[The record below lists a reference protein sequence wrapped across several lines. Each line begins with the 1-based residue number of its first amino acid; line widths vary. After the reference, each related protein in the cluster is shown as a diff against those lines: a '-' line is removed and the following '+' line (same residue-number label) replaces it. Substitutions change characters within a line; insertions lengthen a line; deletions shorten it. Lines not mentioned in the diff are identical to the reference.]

1 MIAGTTGR
9 FRFAPLLA
17 ATIITILLLWMVGH
31 AADIFLLLFLAILIS
46 LYLGAVTDFFQR
58 RARLPRWAAFML
70 ALFGTL
76 GGIIGLFWLLVPPVI
91 AQTQEL
97 LTVLPKQIE
106 AWEQAIDRMMSN
118 IPALQSMWHPGEHK
132 LLIAAYEQVSGSF
145 GSVVPKVFSLVHV
158 AISIFSVLVM
168 SIYLALEPAFY
179 REYLIALF
187 PPVHRDLVRDVLSD
201 LGTTLRQYIVGQLFT
216 MAMLALLTAIGFYF
230 LKVPYWLTFSILTG
244 AVAVIPFF
252 GTLVSTALPALFML
266 GDRGFGAAML
276 VVGWG
281 VVVHLFEGNV
291 LMPKV
296 MQGKVH
302 LPPVMTILSVL
313 IMGTMI
319 GGVGL
324 VVAVP
329 ALAVVMVVVRRIL
342 MNRIYEGKGFRRVV
356 RDRLLVV
363 RVPVPDGNVLVPTA
377 PASDVVGYRERELA
391 RMADLANRRAG
402 DRRAAGD
409 RAGD

>member
-1 MIAGTTGR
+1 MIAGTAGR
-9 FRFAPLLA
+9 FRFAPVLA

-58 RARLPRWAAFML
+58 RFRLHRGIAFAL
-70 ALFGTL
+70 ALFGSL
-76 GGIIGLFWLLVPPVI
+76 GAIVGLFWVLVPPVI
-91 AQTQEL
+91 AQTQQL
-97 LTVLPKQIE
+97 LSVLPQQIE
-106 AWEQAIDRMMSN
+106 LWETGIDRLMAN
-118 IPALQSMWHPGEHK
+118 IPALSGVWKPGEHR
-132 LLIAAYEQVSGSF
+132 LLLAAYDQIAGSF
-145 GSVVPKVFSLVHV
+145 DEVVPKVFGLVHA

-168 SIYLALEPAFY
+168 SIYLALEPSFY
-179 REYLIALF
+179 REYMIALF
-187 PPVHRDLVRDVLSD
+187 PPVHRDLVRDVLAD
-201 LGTTLRQYIVGQLFT
+201 LATSLRQYIVGQLFT
-216 MAMLALLTAIGFYF
+216 MAMLALLTAVGFYF
-230 LKVPYWLTFSILTG
+230 LRVPYWLTFSILTG
-244 AVAVIPFF
+244 AVAIIPFF

-266 GDRGFGAAML
+266 GDRGLGAAML

-281 VVVHLFEGNV
+281 TVVHLFEGNV

-342 MNRIYEGKGFRRVV
+342 MNRIYEGKGFRRTV
-356 RDRLLVV
+356 RDRTTTL
-363 RVPVPDGNVLVPTA
+363 RVPVPDGNVLLPSG
-377 PASDVVGYRERELA
+377 PEPDVVSHLERK
-391 RMADLANRRAG
+391 RG
-402 DRRAAGD
+402 AA
-409 RAGD
+409 APPVTV

>member
-1 MIAGTTGR
+1 MIAGTAGR
-9 FRFAPLLA
+9 FRFAPVLA

-58 RARLPRWAAFML
+58 RFRLHRGIAFAL
-70 ALFGTL
+70 ALFGSL
-76 GGIIGLFWLLVPPVI
+76 GAIVGLFWVLVPPVI
-91 AQTQEL
+91 AQTQQL
-97 LTVLPKQIE
+97 LSVLPQQIE
-106 AWEQAIDRMMSN
+106 LWETGIDRLMAN
-118 IPALQSMWHPGEHK
+118 IPALSGVWKPGEHK
-132 LLIAAYEQVSGSF
+132 LLLAAYDQVTGSF
-145 GSVVPKVFSLVHV
+145 DEVVPKVFGLVHA

-168 SIYLALEPAFY
+168 SIYLALEPSFY
-179 REYLIALF
+179 REYMIALF
-187 PPVHRDLVRDVLSD
+187 PPVHRDLVRDVLAD
-201 LGTTLRQYIVGQLFT
+201 LATSLRQYIVGQLFT
-216 MAMLALLTAIGFYF
+216 MAMLALLTAVGFYF
-230 LKVPYWLTFSILTG
+230 LRVPYWLTFSILTG
-244 AVAVIPFF
+244 AVAIIPFF

-266 GDRGFGAAML
+266 GDRELGAAML
-276 VVGWG
+276 VIGWG
-281 VVVHLFEGNV
+281 TVVHLFEGNV

-342 MNRIYEGKGFRRVV
+342 MNRIYEGKGFRRTV
-356 RDRLLVV
+356 RDRTTTL
-363 RVPVPDGNVLVPTA
+363 RVPVPDGNVLLPSG
-377 PASDVVGYRERELA
+377 PEPDVVSHLERK
-391 RMADLANRRAG
+391 RG
-402 DRRAAGD
+402 VAAPPVTV
-409 RAGD
+409 

>member
-1 MIAGTTGR
+1 VIAGTAGR
-9 FRFAPLLA
+9 FRFAPVLA

-58 RARLPRWAAFML
+58 RFRLHRGIAFAL
-70 ALFGTL
+70 ALFGSL
-76 GGIIGLFWLLVPPVI
+76 GAIVGLFWVLVPPVI
-91 AQTQEL
+91 AQTQQL
-97 LTVLPKQIE
+97 LSVLPQQIE
-106 AWEQAIDRMMSN
+106 LWETGIDRLMAN
-118 IPALQSMWHPGEHK
+118 IPALSGVWKPGEHR
-132 LLIAAYEQVSGSF
+132 LLLAAYDQIAGSF
-145 GSVVPKVFSLVHV
+145 DEVVPKVFGLVHA

-168 SIYLALEPAFY
+168 SIYLALEPSFY
-179 REYLIALF
+179 REYMIALF
-187 PPVHRDLVRDVLSD
+187 PPVHRDLVRDVLAD
-201 LGTTLRQYIVGQLFT
+201 LATSLRQSLVGQLFT
-216 MAMLALLTAIGFYF
+216 MAMLALLTAVGFYF
-230 LKVPYWLTFSILTG
+230 LRVPYWLTFSILTG
-244 AVAVIPFF
+244 AVAIIPFF

-266 GDRGFGAAML
+266 GDRGLGAAML
-276 VVGWG
+276 VIGWG
-281 VVVHLFEGNV
+281 TVVHLFEGNV

-342 MNRIYEGKGFRRVV
+342 MNRIYEGKGFRRTV
-356 RDRLLVV
+356 RDRTTTL
-363 RVPVPDGNVLVPTA
+363 RVPVPDGNVLLPSG
-377 PASDVVGYRERELA
+377 PEPDVVSHLERK
-391 RMADLANRRAG
+391 RG
-402 DRRAAGD
+402 AA
-409 RAGD
+409 APPVTV

>member
-1 MIAGTTGR
+1 VIAGTAGR
-9 FRFAPLLA
+9 FRFAPVLA

-58 RARLPRWAAFML
+58 RFRLHRGIAFAL
-70 ALFGTL
+70 ALFGSL
-76 GGIIGLFWLLVPPVI
+76 GAIVGLFWVLVPPVI
-91 AQTQEL
+91 AQTQQL
-97 LTVLPKQIE
+97 LSVLPQQIE
-106 AWEQAIDRMMSN
+106 LWETGIDRLMAN
-118 IPALQSMWHPGEHK
+118 IPALSGVWKPGEHR
-132 LLIAAYEQVSGSF
+132 LLLAAYDQIAGSF
-145 GSVVPKVFSLVHV
+145 DEVVPKVFGLVHA

-168 SIYLALEPAFY
+168 SIYLALEPSFY
-179 REYLIALF
+179 REYMIALF
-187 PPVHRDLVRDVLSD
+187 PPVHRDLVRDVLAD
-201 LGTTLRQYIVGQLFT
+201 LATSLRQYIVGQLFT
-216 MAMLALLTAIGFYF
+216 MAMLALLTAVGFYF
-230 LKVPYWLTFSILTG
+230 LRVPYWLTFSILTG
-244 AVAVIPFF
+244 AVAIIPFF

-266 GDRGFGAAML
+266 GDRGLGAAML
-276 VVGWG
+276 VIGWG
-281 VVVHLFEGNV
+281 TVVHLFEGNV

-342 MNRIYEGKGFRRVV
+342 MNRIYEGKGFRRTV
-356 RDRLLVV
+356 RDRTTTL
-363 RVPVPDGNVLVPTA
+363 RVPVPDGNVLLPSG
-377 PASDVVGYRERELA
+377 PEPDVVSHLERK
-391 RMADLANRRAG
+391 RG
-402 DRRAAGD
+402 AA
-409 RAGD
+409 APPVTV

>member
-1 MIAGTTGR
+1 V
-9 FRFAPLLA
+9 LA

-58 RARLPRWAAFML
+58 RFRLHRGLAFGL
-70 ALFGTL
+70 ALFGSL
-76 GGIIGLFWLLVPPVI
+76 GGIVGLFWLLVPPVV
-91 AQTQEL
+91 AQTQQL
-97 LTVLPKQIE
+97 LSVLPQQIE
-106 AWEQAIDRMMSN
+106 QWEVGIDRLMAN
-118 IPALQSMWHPGEHK
+118 IPALNGVWKPGEHK
-132 LLIAAYEQVSGSF
+132 LLLTGSF
-145 GSVVPKVFSLVHV
+145 GEVVPKVFGLVHA

-179 REYLIALF
+179 REYMIALF
-187 PPVHRDLVRDVLSD
+187 PPVHRDLVRDVLAD
-201 LGTTLRQYIVGQLFT
+201 LATTLRQYIVGQLFT

-244 AVAVIPFF
+244 AVAIIPFF
-252 GTLVSTALPALFML
+252 GTLVSTALPAMFML
-266 GDRGFGAAML
+266 GDRGLGAALL
-276 VVGWG
+276 VIGWG
-281 VVVHLFEGNV
+281 TVVHLFEGNV

-329 ALAVVMVVVRRIL
+329 ALAVLMVVVRRIL
-342 MNRIYEGKGFRRVV
+342 MNRIYEGKGFRRTV
-356 RDRLLVV
+356 RDRATTL
-363 RVPVPDGNVLVPTA
+363 RVPVPDGNVLLPSAPQPDVVSHLERTRAA
-377 PASDVVGYRERELA
+377 PAPPVSV
-391 RMADLANRRAG
+391 
-402 DRRAAGD
+402 
-409 RAGD
+409 

>member
-1 MIAGTTGR
+1 VIAGTTGR
-9 FRFAPLLA
+9 FKFAPILA
-17 ATIITILLLWMVGH
+17 SVVLTVLLLWMVGR

-58 RARLPRWAAFML
+58 RAKLPRWVAFSL

-76 GGIIGLFWLLVPPVI
+76 GAIIGIVWLLVPPVI

-97 LTVLPKQIE
+97 LTVLPSQIE
-106 AWEQAIDRMMSN
+106 VWETGIDNMVARV
-118 IPALQSMWHPGEHK
+118 PALAPMWHPGEHK
-132 LLIAAYEQVSGSF
+132 LLIAAYQQVAGTF
-145 GSVVPKVFSLVHV
+145 GGVVPKVFSLVHV
-158 AISIFSVLVM
+158 AISVFSVLVM
-168 SIYLALEPAFY
+168 AIYLALEPAFY

-201 LGTTLRQYIVGQLFT
+201 LATTLRQFIVGQLFT
-216 MAMLALLTAIGFYF
+216 MGVLAFLTGLGFYF
-230 LKVPYWLTFSILTG
+230 LHVPYWLTFALVTG
-244 AVAVIPFF
+244 VVSVIPFF

-266 GDRGFGAAML
+266 GEGGFGAAMA

-281 VVVHLFEGNV
+281 VLVHLFEGNI

-313 IMGTMI
+313 IVGTMI

-329 ALAVVMVVVRRIL
+329 MLAVVMVVVRRIL

-356 RDRLLVV
+356 RDRLLVL
-363 RVPVPDGNVLVPTA
+363 RVPVPDGNVLLPTS
-377 PASDVVGYRERELA
+377 PTPDVISARERA
-391 RMADLANRRAG
+391 IAAMADVANRRGGNRRAG
-402 DRRAAGD
+402 ERLEA
-409 RAGD
+409 

>member
-58 RARLPRWAAFML
+58 RTRLPRGVAFSL

-76 GGIIGLFWLLVPPVI
+76 GGIIGLFWLLVPPVV
-91 AQTQEL
+91 AQTQQL
-97 LTVLPKQIE
+97 LSVLPQQIE
-106 AWEQAIDRMMSN
+106 HWEEGIDRLVAN
-118 IPALQSMWHPGEHK
+118 VPALSGVWKPGEHK
-132 LLIAAYEQVSGSF
+132 LLLAAYDQVAGSF
-145 GSVVPKVFSLVHV
+145 GELVPKVFSLVHA
-158 AISIFSVLVM
+158 AISVFSVLVM
-168 SIYLALEPAFY
+168 SIYLALEPSFY
-179 REYLIALF
+179 REYMIALF
-187 PPVHRDLVRDVLSD
+187 PPVHRDLVRDVLAD
-201 LGTTLRQYIVGQLFT
+201 LATTLRQYIVGQLFT

-266 GDRGFGAAML
+266 GDRGLGAAML

-342 MNRIYEGKGFRRVV
+342 MNRIYEGKGFRRTV
-356 RDRLLVV
+356 RDRTLTL
-363 RVPVPDGNVLVPTA
+363 RVPVPDGNVLVPSEPQPDVVTHLERTRDTSAA
-377 PASDVVGYRERELA
+377 PATV
-391 RMADLANRRAG
+391 
-402 DRRAAGD
+402 
-409 RAGD
+409 

>member
-1 MIAGTTGR
+1 VIAGTAGR
-9 FRFAPLLA
+9 FRFAPVLA

-58 RARLPRWAAFML
+58 RFRLHRGIAFAL
-70 ALFGTL
+70 ALFGSL
-76 GGIIGLFWLLVPPVI
+76 GAIVGLFWVLVPPVI
-91 AQTQEL
+91 AQTQQL
-97 LTVLPKQIE
+97 LSVLPQQIE
-106 AWEQAIDRMMSN
+106 LWETGIDRLMAN
-118 IPALQSMWHPGEHK
+118 IPALSGVWKPGEHR
-132 LLIAAYEQVSGSF
+132 LLLAAYDQIAGSF
-145 GSVVPKVFSLVHV
+145 DEVVPKVFGLVHA

-168 SIYLALEPAFY
+168 SIYLALEPSFY
-179 REYLIALF
+179 REYMIALF
-187 PPVHRDLVRDVLSD
+187 PPVHRDLVRDVLAD
-201 LGTTLRQYIVGQLFT
+201 LATSLRQYIVGQLFT
-216 MAMLALLTAIGFYF
+216 MAMLALLTAVGFYF
-230 LKVPYWLTFSILTG
+230 LRVPYWLTFSILTG
-244 AVAVIPFF
+244 AVAIIPFF

-266 GDRGFGAAML
+266 GDRGLGAAML

-281 VVVHLFEGNV
+281 TVVHLFEGNV

-342 MNRIYEGKGFRRVV
+342 MNRIYEGKGFRRTV
-356 RDRLLVV
+356 RDRTTTL
-363 RVPVPDGNVLVPTA
+363 RVPVPDGNVLLPSG
-377 PASDVVGYRERELA
+377 PEPDVVSHLERK
-391 RMADLANRRAG
+391 RG
-402 DRRAAGD
+402 AA
-409 RAGD
+409 APPVTV

>member
-1 MIAGTTGR
+1 VIAGTTGR
-9 FRFAPLLA
+9 FRFAPILA
-17 ATIITILLLWMVGH
+17 SVVLTILLLWMVGK

-58 RARLPRWAAFML
+58 RARLPRWLAFSL

-76 GGIIGLFWLLVPPVI
+76 GAIIGIVWLLVPPVI

-97 LTVLPKQIE
+97 LTVLPSQIE
-106 AWEQAIDRMMSN
+106 VWETGIDNMVARV
-118 IPALQSMWHPGEHK
+118 PALAPMWHPGEHK
-132 LLIAAYEQVSGSF
+132 LLIAAYQQVAGTF
-145 GSVVPKVFSLVHV
+145 GGVVPKVFSLVHV
-158 AISIFSVLVM
+158 AISVFSVLVM
-168 SIYLALEPAFY
+168 AIYLALEPAFY

-201 LGTTLRQYIVGQLFT
+201 LATTLRQFIVGQLFT
-216 MAMLALLTAIGFYF
+216 MGVLALLTGLGFYF
-230 LKVPYWLTFSILTG
+230 LHVPYWLTFALVTGVVSI
-244 AVAVIPFF
+244 IPFF

-266 GDRGFGAAML
+266 GERGFGAAMM

-281 VVVHLFEGNV
+281 VLVHLFEGNV

-313 IMGTMI
+313 IIGTMI

-329 ALAVVMVVVRRIL
+329 MLAVVMVVVRRIL

-356 RDRLLVV
+356 RDRLLVL
-363 RVPVPDGNVLVPTA
+363 RVPVPDGNVMVPTV
-377 PASDVVGYRERELA
+377 PPVDVISLRERA
-391 RMADLANRRAG
+391 VAAMADVANRRGGNRRAG
-402 DRRAAGD
+402 ERLEA
-409 RAGD
+409 

>member
-9 FRFAPLLA
+9 FKFAPILA
-17 ATIITILLLWMVGH
+17 SVVLTILLLWMVGR

-46 LYLGAVTDFFQR
+46 LYLGAVTDFFQH
-58 RARLPRWAAFML
+58 RARLPRWLAFSL

-76 GGIIGLFWLLVPPVI
+76 GAIIGIVWLLVPPVI

-97 LTVLPKQIE
+97 LTVLPSQIE
-106 AWEQAIDRMMSN
+106 VWETGIDNMVARV
-118 IPALQSMWHPGEHK
+118 PALAPMWHPGEHK
-132 LLIAAYEQVSGSF
+132 LLIAAYQQVAGTF
-145 GSVVPKVFSLVHV
+145 GGVVPKVFSLVHV
-158 AISIFSVLVM
+158 AISVFSVLVM
-168 SIYLALEPAFY
+168 AIYLALEPAFY

-201 LGTTLRQYIVGQLFT
+201 LATTLRQFIVGQLFT
-216 MAMLALLTAIGFYF
+216 MGVLAFLTGLGFYF
-230 LKVPYWLTFSILTG
+230 LHVPYWLTFALVTG
-244 AVAVIPFF
+244 VVSVIPFF

-266 GDRGFGAAML
+266 GERGFGAAMA

-281 VVVHLFEGNV
+281 VLVHLFEGNV

-313 IMGTMI
+313 IIGTMI

-329 ALAVVMVVVRRIL
+329 MLAVVMVVVRRIL

-356 RDRLLVV
+356 RDRLLVL
-363 RVPVPDGNVLVPTA
+363 RVPVPDGNVMVPTA
-377 PASDVVGYRERELA
+377 PPADVISFRERA
-391 RMADLANRRAG
+391 VAAMADVANRRGGNRRAG
-402 DRRAAGD
+402 ERLEA
-409 RAGD
+409 

>member
-1 MIAGTTGR
+1 MISGTTGR

-31 AADIFLLLFLAILIS
+31 AADIFLLLFLSILIS

-58 RARLPRWAAFML
+58 RARLPRWASFML

-76 GGIIGLFWLLVPPVI
+76 GAIVGLFWLLVPPVI

-106 AWEQAIDRMMSN
+106 AWEQAIDRMMTN
-118 IPALQSMWHPGEHK
+118 IPALRPMWQPGEHK

-145 GSVVPKVFSLVHV
+145 GSLVPKVFSLVHA
-158 AISIFSVLVM
+158 AISVFSVLVM

-187 PPVHRDLVRDVLSD
+187 PPVHRDLVRDVLTD
-201 LGTTLRQYIVGQLFT
+201 LATTLRQYIVGQLFT
-216 MAMLALLTAIGFYF
+216 MGVLGLLTGIGFYF
-230 LKVPYWLTFSILTG
+230 LHVPYWLTFALLTG
-244 AVAVIPFF
+244 AVSIIPFF

-329 ALAVVMVVVRRIL
+329 ALAVLMVVVRRIL

-356 RDRLLVV
+356 RDRLLLV
-363 RVPVPDGNVLVPTA
+363 RVPAADGNV
-377 PASDVVGYRERELA
+377 
-391 RMADLANRRAG
+391 
-402 DRRAAGD
+402 
-409 RAGD
+409 

>member
-1 MIAGTTGR
+1 VSDGTAGR
-9 FRFAPLLA
+9 FRFAPVLA

-58 RARLPRWAAFML
+58 RLRLPRGIAFAL

-76 GGIIGLFWLLVPPVI
+76 GGITGLFWLLVPPVI
-91 AQTQEL
+91 AQTQQL
-97 LTVLPKQIE
+97 LSMLPQQIE
-106 AWEQAIDRMMSN
+106 LWEKGIDRLAAN
-118 IPALQSMWHPGEHK
+118 IPALSGVWTPGEHK
-132 LLIAAYEQVSGSF
+132 LLIAAYDQIAGSF
-145 GSVVPKVFSLVHV
+145 GEVVPKVFSLVHA
-158 AISIFSVLVM
+158 AISVFSVLVM
-168 SIYLALEPAFY
+168 SIYLALEPSFY
-179 REYLIALF
+179 REYMIALF
-187 PPVHRDLVRDVLSD
+187 PPVHRDLVRDVLDD
-201 LGTTLRQYIVGQLFT
+201 LGVTLRQYIVGQLFT
-216 MAMLALLTAIGFYF
+216 MGMLALLTAIGFYF

-244 AVAVIPFF
+244 AVAIIPFF

-266 GDRGFGAAML
+266 GERGFAAAML

-319 GGVGL
+319 GGIGL

-329 ALAVVMVVVRRIL
+329 ALAVLMVVVRRIL
-342 MNRIYEGKGFRRVV
+342 MNRIYEGKGFRRTV
-356 RDRLLVV
+356 RDRTMTL
-363 RVPVPDGNVLVPTA
+363 RVPVPDGNVLVPSA
-377 PASDVVGYRERELA
+377 PQSDVISQIERSRGERE
-391 RMADLANRRAG
+391 
-402 DRRAAGD
+402 AAVTV
-409 RAGD
+409 

>member
-1 MIAGTTGR
+1 VIAGTTGR
-9 FRFAPLLA
+9 FKFAPILA
-17 ATIITILLLWMVGH
+17 SVVLTVLLLWMVGR

-46 LYLGAVTDFFQR
+46 LYLGAVTDFFQT
-58 RARLPRWAAFML
+58 RARLPRWLAFVV

-76 GGIIGLFWLLVPPVI
+76 GAIVGMFWLLVPPVI

-97 LTVLPKQIE
+97 LTVLPHQIE
-106 AWEQAIDRMMSN
+106 LWEQGIDNMVAR
-118 IPALQSMWHPGEHK
+118 IPALAPMWHPGEHK
-132 LLIAAYEQVSGSF
+132 LLIAAYQQVSGTF
-145 GSVVPKVFSLVHV
+145 GGLVPKVFSLVHV
-158 AISIFSVLVM
+158 AISVFSVLVM

-201 LGTTLRQYIVGQLFT
+201 LATTLRQYIVGQLFT
-216 MAMLALLTAIGFYF
+216 MLMLALLTAIGFYF
-230 LKVPYWLTFSILTG
+230 LHVPYWLTFSIVTG

-266 GDRGFGAAML
+266 GDRGFGAAMT
-276 VVGWG
+276 VVGRG
-281 VVVHLFEGNV
+281 VLVHLFEGNV

-313 IMGTMI
+313 IVGTMI

-329 ALAVVMVVVRRIL
+329 MLAVVMVVVRRIL

-356 RDRLLVV
+356 RDRLLVL
-363 RVPVPDGNVLVPTA
+363 RVPVPDGNALLPTA
-377 PASDVVGYRERELA
+377 PAADVVTARERA
-391 RMADLANRRAG
+391 IAAMADVANRRGGNRRAG
-402 DRRAAGD
+402 ERLEA
-409 RAGD
+409 

>member
-1 MIAGTTGR
+1 VIAGTTGR
-9 FRFAPLLA
+9 FKFAPILA
-17 ATIITILLLWMVGH
+17 SVVLTILLLWMVGR

-58 RARLPRWAAFML
+58 RARLPRWLAFSL

-76 GGIIGLFWLLVPPVI
+76 GAIIGIVWLLVPPVI

-97 LTVLPKQIE
+97 LTVLPSQIE
-106 AWEQAIDRMMSN
+106 VWETGIDNMVARV
-118 IPALQSMWHPGEHK
+118 PALAPMWHPGEHK
-132 LLIAAYEQVSGSF
+132 LLIAAYQQVAGTF
-145 GSVVPKVFSLVHV
+145 GGVVPKVFSLVHV
-158 AISIFSVLVM
+158 AISVFSVLVM
-168 SIYLALEPAFY
+168 AIYLALEPAFY

-201 LGTTLRQYIVGQLFT
+201 LATTLRQFIVGQLFT
-216 MAMLALLTAIGFYF
+216 MGVLALLTGLGFYF
-230 LKVPYWLTFSILTG
+230 LHVPYWLTFALVTGVVSI
-244 AVAVIPFF
+244 IPFF

-266 GDRGFGAAML
+266 GERGFGAAMM

-281 VVVHLFEGNV
+281 VLVHLFEGNV

-313 IMGTMI
+313 IIGTMI

-329 ALAVVMVVVRRIL
+329 MLAVVMVVVRRIL

-356 RDRLLVV
+356 RDRLLVL
-363 RVPVPDGNVLVPTA
+363 RVPVPDGNVMVPTV
-377 PASDVVGYRERELA
+377 PPVDVISFRERA
-391 RMADLANRRAG
+391 VAAMADVANRRGGNRRAG
-402 DRRAAGD
+402 ERLEA
-409 RAGD
+409 

>member
-1 MIAGTTGR
+1 MIAGTAGR
-9 FRFAPLLA
+9 FRFAPVLA
-17 ATIITILLLWMVGH
+17 ATIITVLLLWMVGH

-46 LYLGAVTDFFQR
+46 LYLGAVADFLQR
-58 RARLPRWAAFML
+58 RFRLPRGLSFTL
-70 ALFGTL
+70 ALLGTL
-76 GGIIGLFWLLVPPVI
+76 GGIVGLFWLLVPPVI
-91 AQTQEL
+91 AQTQQL
-97 LTVLPKQIE
+97 LSVLPQQIE
-106 AWEQAIDRMMSN
+106 RWEGAIDGLVAN
-118 IPALQSMWHPGEHK
+118 IPALSGVWKPGEHK
-132 LLIAAYEQVSGSF
+132 LLLAAYDQVAGSF
-145 GSVVPKVFSLVHV
+145 GEVVPKVFGLVHA
-158 AISIFSVLVM
+158 AISVFSVLVM
-168 SIYLALEPAFY
+168 SIYLALEPSFY
-179 REYLIALF
+179 REYMIALF

-201 LGTTLRQYIVGQLFT
+201 LATTLRQYIVGQLFT

-230 LKVPYWLTFSILTG
+230 LRVPYWLTFSILTG
-244 AVAVIPFF
+244 AVAVVPFF

-329 ALAVVMVVVRRIL
+329 ALAVLMVVVRRIL
-342 MNRIYEGKGFRRVV
+342 MNRIYEGKGFRRTV
-356 RDRLLVV
+356 RDRAMTL
-363 RVPVPDGNVLVPTA
+363 RVPVPDGNVLVPSA
-377 PASDVVGYRERELA
+377 PQPDILGRIERTRGEGALPVA
-391 RMADLANRRAG
+391 V
-402 DRRAAGD
+402 
-409 RAGD
+409 

>member
-1 MIAGTTGR
+1 VIAGTAAGR
-9 FRFAPLLA
+9 FRFAPVLA

-31 AADIFLLLFLAILIS
+31 AADIFLLLFLSILIS

-58 RARLPRWAAFML
+58 RFRLPRGLAFSL
-70 ALFGTL
+70 ALFGSL
-76 GGIIGLFWLLVPPVI
+76 GGIVGLFWLLVPPVV
-91 AQTQEL
+91 AQTQQL
-97 LTVLPKQIE
+97 LSVLPQQIE
-106 AWEQAIDRMMSN
+106 HWEEGIDRLVAN
-118 IPALQSMWHPGEHK
+118 IPALGGVWKPGEHK
-132 LLIAAYEQVSGSF
+132 LLLAAYDQVAGSF
-145 GSVVPKVFSLVHV
+145 GEVVPKVFGLVHA
-158 AISIFSVLVM
+158 AISVFSVLVM
-168 SIYLALEPAFY
+168 SIYLALEPSFY
-179 REYLIALF
+179 REYMIALF
-187 PPVHRDLVRDVLSD
+187 PPVHRDLVRDVLAD
-201 LGTTLRQYIVGQLFT
+201 LATTLRQYIVGQLFT

-230 LKVPYWLTFSILTG
+230 LRVPYWLTFSILTG
-244 AVAVIPFF
+244 AVAVVPFF

-281 VVVHLFEGNV
+281 VIVHLFEGNV

-329 ALAVVMVVVRRIL
+329 ALAVLMVVVRRIL
-342 MNRIYEGKGFRRVV
+342 MNRIYEGKGFRRTV
-356 RDRLLVV
+356 RDRAMTL
-363 RVPVPDGNVLVPTA
+363 RVPVPDGSVLVPSAPQPDIVSRLEKARAKTAA
-377 PASDVVGYRERELA
+377 PAA
-391 RMADLANRRAG
+391 T
-402 DRRAAGD
+402 
-409 RAGD
+409 

>member
-1 MIAGTTGR
+1 VIAGTTGR

-76 GGIIGLFWLLVPPVI
+76 GGIVGLFWLLVPPVI

-145 GSVVPKVFSLVHV
+145 GSVVPKVFSLVHA
-158 AISIFSVLVM
+158 AISVFSVLVM

-363 RVPVPDGNVLVPTA
+363 RVPVPDGNVLTPTA
-377 PASDVVGYRERELA
+377 PAPDVVGYRERELA

-409 RAGD
+409 RAGT

>member
-1 MIAGTTGR
+1 MIAGTTAR
-9 FRFAPLLA
+9 FKFAPILA
-17 ATIITILLLWMVGH
+17 AAVITVLLLWMVGT

-58 RARLPRWAAFML
+58 RGKLPRWTAFML
-70 ALFGTL
+70 ALFGSL
-76 GGIIGLFWLLVPPVI
+76 GAVIGLFWLLVPPVI

-106 AWEQAIDRMMSN
+106 TWEQGIDRIVGN
-118 IPALQSMWHPGEHK
+118 IPALRPMWQPGEHK
-132 LLIAAYEQVSGSF
+132 LLIAAYEQVAGSF
-145 GSVVPKVFSLVHV
+145 GGLVPKVFSLVHA
-158 AISIFSVLVM
+158 AISVFSVLVM
-168 SIYLALEPAFY
+168 AIYLALEPAFY

-187 PPVHRDLVRDVLSD
+187 PPVHRDLVRDVLGD
-201 LGTTLRQYIVGQLFT
+201 LGTTLRQYIVGQLF
-216 MAMLALLTAIGFYF
+216 AMFVLASFTAIGFYF
-230 LKVPYWLTFSILTG
+230 LKVPYWLTFSIFTG
-244 AVAVIPFF
+244 AVSIIPFF
-252 GTLVSTALPALFML
+252 GTLVSTALPALFVL
-266 GDRGFGAAML
+266 GDRGFGTAML

-291 LMPKV
+291 VVPKV

-313 IMGTMI
+313 IMGKLI

-324 VVAVP
+324 LVAVP

-342 MNRIYEGKGFRRVV
+342 MNRIYEGKGFRRMV
-356 RDRLLVV
+356 RDRLLVL
-363 RVPVPDGNVLVPTA
+363 RVPVPDGNVLVPTV
-377 PASDVVGYRERELA
+377 PAQDVVGFRERALA
-391 RMADLANRRAG
+391 RMADVANRRGG

-409 RAGD
+409 RLGS

>member
-1 MIAGTTGR
+1 MIAGNAGR
-9 FRFAPLLA
+9 FRFAPVLA

-58 RARLPRWAAFML
+58 RFRLHRGVAFAL
-70 ALFGTL
+70 ALFGSL
-76 GGIIGLFWLLVPPVI
+76 GAIIGLFWLLVPPVI
-91 AQTQEL
+91 AQTQQL
-97 LTVLPKQIE
+97 LSVLPQQIE
-106 AWEQAIDRMMSN
+106 QWEVGIDRLMAN
-118 IPALQSMWHPGEHK
+118 IPALSGVWKPGEHK
-132 LLIAAYEQVSGSF
+132 LLLAAYDQLTGSF
-145 GSVVPKVFSLVHV
+145 GEVVPKVFGLVHA

-168 SIYLALEPAFY
+168 SIYLALEPSFY
-179 REYLIALF
+179 REYMIALF
-187 PPVHRDLVRDVLSD
+187 PPVHRDLVRDVLAD
-201 LGTTLRQYIVGQLFT
+201 LATTLRQYIVGQLFT

-244 AVAVIPFF
+244 AVAIIPFF

-266 GDRGFGAAML
+266 GDRGLGAALL
-276 VVGWG
+276 VIGWG
-281 VVVHLFEGNV
+281 TVVHLFEGNV

-329 ALAVVMVVVRRIL
+329 ALAVLMVVVRRIL
-342 MNRIYEGKGFRRVV
+342 MNRIYEGKGFRRTV
-356 RDRLLVV
+356 RDRTTTL
-363 RVPVPDGNVLVPTA
+363 RVPVPDGNVLVPSAPQPDVVSRLERKHAA
-377 PASDVVGYRERELA
+377 PAPPVSV
-391 RMADLANRRAG
+391 
-402 DRRAAGD
+402 
-409 RAGD
+409 

>member
-1 MIAGTTGR
+1 MIAGNAGR

-58 RARLPRWAAFML
+58 RFRLPRGIAFSL

-76 GGIIGLFWLLVPPVI
+76 GGIIGLFWLLVPPVV
-91 AQTQEL
+91 AQTQQL
-97 LTVLPKQIE
+97 LSVLPQQIE
-106 AWEQAIDRMMSN
+106 HWEEGIDRLMAN
-118 IPALQSMWHPGEHK
+118 VPALSGVWKPGEHK
-132 LLIAAYEQVSGSF
+132 LLLAAYDQVAGSF
-145 GSVVPKVFSLVHV
+145 GEVVPKVFGLVHA
-158 AISIFSVLVM
+158 AISVFSVLVM

-179 REYLIALF
+179 REYMIALF
-187 PPVHRDLVRDVLSD
+187 PPVHRDLVRDVLTD
-201 LGTTLRQYIVGQLFT
+201 LATTLRQYIVGQLFT
-216 MAMLALLTAIGFYF
+216 MGMLALLTAIGFYF
-230 LKVPYWLTFSILTG
+230 LRVPYWLTFSILTG
-244 AVAVIPFF
+244 AVAIIPFF

-266 GDRGFGAAML
+266 GDRGLGAAML

-281 VVVHLFEGNV
+281 VIVHLFEGNV

-342 MNRIYEGKGFRRVV
+342 MNRIYEGKGFRRTV
-356 RDRLLVV
+356 RDRTLTL
-363 RVPVPDGNVLVPTA
+363 RVPVPDGNVLVPSAPQPDLINRLERKRGA
-377 PASDVVGYRERELA
+377 PAEPVA
-391 RMADLANRRAG
+391 R
-402 DRRAAGD
+402 
-409 RAGD
+409 

>member
-1 MIAGTTGR
+1 MIAGTAGR
-9 FRFAPLLA
+9 FRFAPVLA

-58 RARLPRWAAFML
+58 RFRLHRGIAFAL
-70 ALFGTL
+70 ALFGSL
-76 GGIIGLFWLLVPPVI
+76 GAIVGLFWVLVPPVI
-91 AQTQEL
+91 AQTQQL
-97 LTVLPKQIE
+97 LSVLPQQIE
-106 AWEQAIDRMMSN
+106 LWETGIDRLMAN
-118 IPALQSMWHPGEHK
+118 IPALSGVWKPGEHR
-132 LLIAAYEQVSGSF
+132 LLLAAYDQIAGSF
-145 GSVVPKVFSLVHV
+145 DEVVPKVFGLVHA

-168 SIYLALEPAFY
+168 SIYLALEPSFY
-179 REYLIALF
+179 REYMIALF
-187 PPVHRDLVRDVLSD
+187 PPVHRDLVRDVLAD
-201 LGTTLRQYIVGQLFT
+201 LATTLRQYIVGQLFT

-230 LKVPYWLTFSILTG
+230 LRVPYWLTFSILTG
-244 AVAVIPFF
+244 AVAIIPFF

-266 GDRGFGAAML
+266 GDRGLGAAML
-276 VVGWG
+276 VIGWG
-281 VVVHLFEGNV
+281 TVVHLFEGNV

-342 MNRIYEGKGFRRVV
+342 MNRIYEGKGFRRTV
-356 RDRLLVV
+356 RDRTTTL
-363 RVPVPDGNVLVPTA
+363 RVPVPDGNVLLPSG
-377 PASDVVGYRERELA
+377 PEPDVVSHLERK
-391 RMADLANRRAG
+391 RG
-402 DRRAAGD
+402 AA
-409 RAGD
+409 APPVTV

>member
-1 MIAGTTGR
+1 MIAGTAGR
-9 FRFAPLLA
+9 FRFAPVLA

-58 RARLPRWAAFML
+58 RFRLHRGIAFAL
-70 ALFGTL
+70 ALFGSL
-76 GGIIGLFWLLVPPVI
+76 GAIVGLFWVLVPPVI
-91 AQTQEL
+91 AQTQQL
-97 LTVLPKQIE
+97 LSVLPQQIE
-106 AWEQAIDRMMSN
+106 LWETGIDRLMAN
-118 IPALQSMWHPGEHK
+118 IPALSGVWKPGEHR
-132 LLIAAYEQVSGSF
+132 LLLAAYDQIAGSF
-145 GSVVPKVFSLVHV
+145 DEVVPKVFGLVHA

-168 SIYLALEPAFY
+168 SIYLALEPSFY
-179 REYLIALF
+179 REYMIALF
-187 PPVHRDLVRDVLSD
+187 PPVHRDLVRDVLAD
-201 LGTTLRQYIVGQLFT
+201 LATTLRQYIVGQLFT
-216 MAMLALLTAIGFYF
+216 MAMLALLTAVGFYF
-230 LKVPYWLTFSILTG
+230 LRVPYWLTFSILTG
-244 AVAVIPFF
+244 AVAIIPFF

-266 GDRGFGAAML
+266 GDRGLGAAML
-276 VVGWG
+276 VIGWG
-281 VVVHLFEGNV
+281 TVVHLFEGNV

-342 MNRIYEGKGFRRVV
+342 MNRIYEGKGFRRTV
-356 RDRLLVV
+356 RDRTTTL
-363 RVPVPDGNVLVPTA
+363 RVPVPDGNVLLPSG
-377 PASDVVGYRERELA
+377 PEPDVVSHLERK
-391 RMADLANRRAG
+391 RG
-402 DRRAAGD
+402 AA
-409 RAGD
+409 APPVTV

>member
-1 MIAGTTGR
+1 MIAGTAGR
-9 FRFAPLLA
+9 FRFAPVLA

-58 RARLPRWAAFML
+58 RFRLHRGIAFAL
-70 ALFGTL
+70 ALFGSL
-76 GGIIGLFWLLVPPVI
+76 GAIVGLFWVLVPPVI
-91 AQTQEL
+91 AQTQQL
-97 LTVLPKQIE
+97 LSVLPQQIE
-106 AWEQAIDRMMSN
+106 LWETGIDRLMAN
-118 IPALQSMWHPGEHK
+118 IPALSGVWKPGEHR
-132 LLIAAYEQVSGSF
+132 LLLAAYDQLTGSF
-145 GSVVPKVFSLVHV
+145 DEVVPKVFGLVHA

-168 SIYLALEPAFY
+168 SIYLALEPSFY
-179 REYLIALF
+179 REYMIALF
-187 PPVHRDLVRDVLSD
+187 PPVHRDLVRDVLAD
-201 LGTTLRQYIVGQLFT
+201 LATSLRQYIVGQLFT
-216 MAMLALLTAIGFYF
+216 MAMLALLTAVGFYF
-230 LKVPYWLTFSILTG
+230 LRVPYWLTFSILTG
-244 AVAVIPFF
+244 AVAIIPFF

-266 GDRGFGAAML
+266 GDRGLGAAML

-281 VVVHLFEGNV
+281 TVVHLFEGNV

-342 MNRIYEGKGFRRVV
+342 MNRIYEGKGFRRTV
-356 RDRLLVV
+356 RDRTTTL
-363 RVPVPDGNVLVPTA
+363 RVPVPDGNVLLPSG
-377 PASDVVGYRERELA
+377 PEPDVVSHLERK
-391 RMADLANRRAG
+391 RG
-402 DRRAAGD
+402 AA
-409 RAGD
+409 APPVTV

>member
-1 MIAGTTGR
+1 VIAGTAAGR
-9 FRFAPLLA
+9 FRFAPVLA

-31 AADIFLLLFLAILIS
+31 AADIFLLLFLSILIS

-58 RARLPRWAAFML
+58 RFRLPRGLAFSL
-70 ALFGTL
+70 ALFGSL
-76 GGIIGLFWLLVPPVI
+76 GGIVGLFWLLVPPVV
-91 AQTQEL
+91 AQTQQL
-97 LTVLPKQIE
+97 LSVLPQQIE
-106 AWEQAIDRMMSN
+106 HWEEGIDRLVAN
-118 IPALQSMWHPGEHK
+118 IPALGGVWKPGEHK
-132 LLIAAYEQVSGSF
+132 LLLAAYDQVAGSF
-145 GSVVPKVFSLVHV
+145 GEVVPKVFGLVHA
-158 AISIFSVLVM
+158 AISVFSVLVM
-168 SIYLALEPAFY
+168 SIYLALEPSFY
-179 REYLIALF
+179 REYMIALF
-187 PPVHRDLVRDVLSD
+187 PPVHRDLVRDVLAD
-201 LGTTLRQYIVGQLFT
+201 LATTLRQYIVGQLFT

-230 LKVPYWLTFSILTG
+230 LRVPYWLTFSILTG
-244 AVAVIPFF
+244 AVAVVPFF

-281 VVVHLFEGNV
+281 VIVHLFEGNV

-329 ALAVVMVVVRRIL
+329 ALAVLMVVVRRIL
-342 MNRIYEGKGFRRVV
+342 MNRIYEGKGFRRTV
-356 RDRLLVV
+356 RDRAMTL
-363 RVPVPDGNVLVPTA
+363 RVPVPDGSVLVPSAPQPDVISRLEKARAKTVA
-377 PASDVVGYRERELA
+377 PAA
-391 RMADLANRRAG
+391 T
-402 DRRAAGD
+402 
-409 RAGD
+409 

>member
-1 MIAGTTGR
+1 VIAGTAGR

-58 RARLPRWAAFML
+58 RTRLPRGVAFSL

-76 GGIIGLFWLLVPPVI
+76 GGIIGLFWLLVPPVV
-91 AQTQEL
+91 AQTQQL
-97 LTVLPKQIE
+97 LSVLPQQIE
-106 AWEQAIDRMMSN
+106 HWEEGIDRLVAN
-118 IPALQSMWHPGEHK
+118 VPALSGVWKPGEHK
-132 LLIAAYEQVSGSF
+132 LLLAAYDQVAGSF
-145 GSVVPKVFSLVHV
+145 GELVPKVFSLVHA
-158 AISIFSVLVM
+158 AISVFSVLVM

-179 REYLIALF
+179 REYMIALF
-187 PPVHRDLVRDVLSD
+187 PPVHRDLVRDVLAD
-201 LGTTLRQYIVGQLFT
+201 LATTLRQYIVGQLFT

-244 AVAVIPFF
+244 AVAVVPFF

-266 GDRGFGAAML
+266 GDRGLGAAML

-281 VVVHLFEGNV
+281 VIVHLFEGNV

-342 MNRIYEGKGFRRVV
+342 MNRIYEGKGFRRTV
-356 RDRLLVV
+356 RDRTLTL
-363 RVPVPDGNVLVPTA
+363 RVPVPDGNVLIPTE
-377 PASDVVGYRERELA
+377 PQPDVVSHLERTRDKSA
-391 RMADLANRRAG
+391 TPATV
-402 DRRAAGD
+402 
-409 RAGD
+409 

>member
-1 MIAGTTGR
+1 VIAGTAGR
-9 FRFAPLLA
+9 FRFAPVLA

-58 RARLPRWAAFML
+58 RFRLHRGIAFAL
-70 ALFGTL
+70 ALFGSL
-76 GGIIGLFWLLVPPVI
+76 GAIVGLFWVLVPPVI
-91 AQTQEL
+91 AQTQQL
-97 LTVLPKQIE
+97 LSVLPQQIE
-106 AWEQAIDRMMSN
+106 LWETGIDRLMAN
-118 IPALQSMWHPGEHK
+118 IPALSGVWKPGEHR
-132 LLIAAYEQVSGSF
+132 LLLAAYDQIAGSF
-145 GSVVPKVFSLVHV
+145 DEVVPKVFGLVHA

-168 SIYLALEPAFY
+168 SIYLALEPSFY
-179 REYLIALF
+179 REYMIALF
-187 PPVHRDLVRDVLSD
+187 PPVHRDLVRDVLAD
-201 LGTTLRQYIVGQLFT
+201 LATTLRQYIVGQLFT
-216 MAMLALLTAIGFYF
+216 MAMLALLTAVGFYF
-230 LKVPYWLTFSILTG
+230 LRVPYWLTFSILTG
-244 AVAVIPFF
+244 AVAIIPFF

-266 GDRGFGAAML
+266 GDRGLGAAML
-276 VVGWG
+276 VIGWG
-281 VVVHLFEGNV
+281 TVVHLFEGNV

-342 MNRIYEGKGFRRVV
+342 MNRIYEGKGFRRTV
-356 RDRLLVV
+356 RDRTTTL
-363 RVPVPDGNVLVPTA
+363 RVPVPDGNVLLPSG
-377 PASDVVGYRERELA
+377 PEPDVVSHLERK
-391 RMADLANRRAG
+391 RG
-402 DRRAAGD
+402 AA
-409 RAGD
+409 APPVTV

>member
-1 MIAGTTGR
+1 VIAGTTGR
-9 FRFAPLLA
+9 FKFAPILA
-17 ATIITILLLWMVGH
+17 SVVLTVLLLWMVGR

-46 LYLGAVTDFFQR
+46 LYLGAVTDFFER
-58 RARLPRWAAFML
+58 RLKLPRWLAFVL

-76 GGIIGLFWLLVPPVI
+76 GAIIGIVWLLVPPVI

-97 LTVLPKQIE
+97 LTVLPSQIE
-106 AWEQAIDRMMSN
+106 VWETGIDNMVARV
-118 IPALQSMWHPGEHK
+118 PALAPMWHPGEHK
-132 LLIAAYEQVSGSF
+132 LLIAAYQQVAGTF
-145 GSVVPKVFSLVHV
+145 GGVVPKVFSLVHV
-158 AISIFSVLVM
+158 AISVFSVLVM
-168 SIYLALEPAFY
+168 AIYLALEPAFY

-201 LGTTLRQYIVGQLFT
+201 LATTLRQFIVGQLFT
-216 MAMLALLTAIGFYF
+216 MGVLALLTGLGFYF
-230 LKVPYWLTFSILTG
+230 LHVPYWLTFALVTGVVSI
-244 AVAVIPFF
+244 IPFF

-266 GDRGFGAAML
+266 GERGFGAAMM

-281 VVVHLFEGNV
+281 VLVHLFEGNV

-313 IMGTMI
+313 IIGTMI

-329 ALAVVMVVVRRIL
+329 MLAVVMVVVRRIL

-356 RDRLLVV
+356 RDRLLVL
-363 RVPVPDGNVLVPTA
+363 RVPVPDGNVMVPTV
-377 PASDVVGYRERELA
+377 PPVDVISFRERA
-391 RMADLANRRAG
+391 VAAMADVANRRGGNRRAG
-402 DRRAAGD
+402 ERLEA
-409 RAGD
+409 

>member
-1 MIAGTTGR
+1 MIAGNGGR
-9 FRFAPLLA
+9 FRFAPVLA

-58 RARLPRWAAFML
+58 RFRLHRGVAFAL
-70 ALFGTL
+70 ALFGSL
-76 GGIIGLFWLLVPPVI
+76 GGIIGLFWLLVPPVV
-91 AQTQEL
+91 AQTQQL
-97 LTVLPKQIE
+97 LSVLPQQIE
-106 AWEQAIDRMMSN
+106 QWEVGIDRLMAN
-118 IPALQSMWHPGEHK
+118 IPALSGVWKPGEHK
-132 LLIAAYEQVSGSF
+132 LLLAAYDQLTGSF
-145 GSVVPKVFSLVHV
+145 GEVVPKVFGLVHA

-168 SIYLALEPAFY
+168 SIYLALEPSFY
-179 REYLIALF
+179 REYMIALF
-187 PPVHRDLVRDVLSD
+187 PPVHRDLVRDVLAD
-201 LGTTLRQYIVGQLFT
+201 LATTLRQYIVGQLFT

-244 AVAVIPFF
+244 AVAIIPFF
-252 GTLVSTALPALFML
+252 GTLVSTALPAMFML
-266 GDRGFGAAML
+266 GDRGLGAALL

-281 VVVHLFEGNV
+281 TVVHLFEGNV

-329 ALAVVMVVVRRIL
+329 ALAVLMVVVRRIL
-342 MNRIYEGKGFRRVV
+342 MNRIYEGKGFRRTV
-356 RDRLLVV
+356 RDRTTTL
-363 RVPVPDGNVLVPTA
+363 RVPVPDGNVLIPSA
-377 PASDVVGYRERELA
+377 PQPDVVSHLEQK
-391 RMADLANRRAG
+391 
-402 DRRAAGD
+402 RAA
-409 RAGD
+409 AAPPVSV

>member
-1 MIAGTTGR
+1 MIAGTAGR

-58 RARLPRWAAFML
+58 RFRFPRGLAFSL
-70 ALFGTL
+70 ALFGSL
-76 GGIIGLFWLLVPPVI
+76 GAIIGLFWLLVPPVV
-91 AQTQEL
+91 AQTQQL
-97 LTVLPKQIE
+97 LGVLPQQME
-106 AWEQAIDRMMSN
+106 QWEQGIDRLVAN
-118 IPALQSMWHPGEHK
+118 IPALSGVWKPGEHK
-132 LLIAAYEQVSGSF
+132 LLLAAYDQVAGSF
-145 GSVVPKVFSLVHV
+145 GEVVPKVFGLVHA
-158 AISIFSVLVM
+158 AISVFSVLVM
-168 SIYLALEPAFY
+168 SIYLALEPSFY
-179 REYLIALF
+179 REYMIALF
-187 PPVHRDLVRDVLSD
+187 PPVHRDLVRDVLAD
-201 LGTTLRQYIVGQLFT
+201 LATTLRQYIVGQLFT
-216 MAMLALLTAIGFYF
+216 MSMLALLTAIGFYF
-230 LKVPYWLTFSILTG
+230 LRVPYWLTFSILTG
-244 AVAVIPFF
+244 AVAIIPFF

-266 GDRGFGAAML
+266 GDRGLGAAML
-276 VVGWG
+276 VIGWG

-329 ALAVVMVVVRRIL
+329 ALAVLMVVVRRIL
-342 MNRIYEGKGFRRVV
+342 MNRIYEGKGFRRTV
-356 RDRLLVV
+356 RDRTMTL
-363 RVPVPDGNVLVPTA
+363 RVPVPDGNVLIPSA
-377 PASDVVGYRERELA
+377 PQPDVVSRIERS
-391 RMADLANRRAG
+391 RAQG
-402 DRRAAGD
+402 VVAAS
-409 RAGD
+409 A

>member
-1 MIAGTTGR
+1 VIAGTTGR
-9 FRFAPLLA
+9 FRFAPILA
-17 ATIITILLLWMVGH
+17 SVVLTILLLWMVGK

-58 RARLPRWAAFML
+58 RARLPRWLAFSL

-76 GGIIGLFWLLVPPVI
+76 GAIIGIVWLLVPPVI

-97 LTVLPKQIE
+97 LTVLPSQIE
-106 AWEQAIDRMMSN
+106 VWETGIDNMVARV
-118 IPALQSMWHPGEHK
+118 PALAPMWHPGEHK
-132 LLIAAYEQVSGSF
+132 LLIAAYQQVAGTF
-145 GSVVPKVFSLVHV
+145 GGVVPKVFSLVHV
-158 AISIFSVLVM
+158 AISVFSVLVM
-168 SIYLALEPAFY
+168 AIYLALEPAFY

-201 LGTTLRQYIVGQLFT
+201 LATTLRQFIVGQLFT
-216 MAMLALLTAIGFYF
+216 MGVLALLTGLGFYF
-230 LKVPYWLTFSILTG
+230 LHVPYWLTFALVTGVVSI
-244 AVAVIPFF
+244 IPFF

-266 GDRGFGAAML
+266 GERGFGAAMM

-281 VVVHLFEGNV
+281 VLVHLFEGNV

-313 IMGTMI
+313 IIGTMI

-329 ALAVVMVVVRRIL
+329 MLAVVMVVVRRIL

-356 RDRLLVV
+356 RDRLLVL
-363 RVPVPDGNVLVPTA
+363 RVPVPDGNVMVPTV
-377 PASDVVGYRERELA
+377 PPVDVISLRERA
-391 RMADLANRRAG
+391 VAAMADVANRRGGNRRAG
-402 DRRAAGD
+402 ERFEA
-409 RAGD
+409 

>member
-1 MIAGTTGR
+1 MIAGTAGR
-9 FRFAPLLA
+9 FRFAPVLA

-58 RARLPRWAAFML
+58 RFRLHRGIAFAL
-70 ALFGTL
+70 ALFGSL
-76 GGIIGLFWLLVPPVI
+76 GAIVGLFWVLVPPVI
-91 AQTQEL
+91 AQTQQL
-97 LTVLPKQIE
+97 LSVLPQQIE
-106 AWEQAIDRMMSN
+106 LWETGIDRLMAN
-118 IPALQSMWHPGEHK
+118 IPALSGVWKPGEHR
-132 LLIAAYEQVSGSF
+132 LLLAAYDQIAGSF
-145 GSVVPKVFSLVHV
+145 DEVVPKVFGLVHA

-168 SIYLALEPAFY
+168 SIYLALEPSFY
-179 REYLIALF
+179 REYMIALF
-187 PPVHRDLVRDVLSD
+187 PPVHRDLVRDVLAD
-201 LGTTLRQYIVGQLFT
+201 LATSLRQYIVGQLFT
-216 MAMLALLTAIGFYF
+216 MAMLALLTAVGFYF
-230 LKVPYWLTFSILTG
+230 LRVPYWLTFSILTG
-244 AVAVIPFF
+244 AVAIIPFF

-266 GDRGFGAAML
+266 GDRGLGAAML
-276 VVGWG
+276 VIGWG
-281 VVVHLFEGNV
+281 TVVHLFEGNV

-342 MNRIYEGKGFRRVV
+342 MNRIYEGKGFRRTV
-356 RDRLLVV
+356 RDRTTTL
-363 RVPVPDGNVLVPTA
+363 RVPVPDGNVLLPSG
-377 PASDVVGYRERELA
+377 PEPDVVSHLERK
-391 RMADLANRRAG
+391 RG
-402 DRRAAGD
+402 AA
-409 RAGD
+409 APPVTV

>member
-1 MIAGTTGR
+1 MIAGTAGR
-9 FRFAPLLA
+9 FRFAPVLA

-58 RARLPRWAAFML
+58 RFRLHRGVAFAL
-70 ALFGTL
+70 ALFGSL
-76 GGIIGLFWLLVPPVI
+76 GAIVGLFWVLVPPVI
-91 AQTQEL
+91 AQTQQL
-97 LTVLPKQIE
+97 LSVLPQQIE
-106 AWEQAIDRMMSN
+106 LWETGIDRLMAN
-118 IPALQSMWHPGEHK
+118 IPALSGVWKPGEHR
-132 LLIAAYEQVSGSF
+132 LLLAAYDQIAGSF
-145 GSVVPKVFSLVHV
+145 DEVVPKVFGLVHA

-168 SIYLALEPAFY
+168 SIYLALEPSFY
-179 REYLIALF
+179 REYMIALF
-187 PPVHRDLVRDVLSD
+187 PPVHRDLVRDVLAD
-201 LGTTLRQYIVGQLFT
+201 LATTLRQYIVGQLFT

-230 LKVPYWLTFSILTG
+230 LRVPYLLTFSILTG
-244 AVAVIPFF
+244 AVAIIPFF

-266 GDRGFGAAML
+266 GDRGLGAAML

-281 VVVHLFEGNV
+281 TVVHLFEGNV

-342 MNRIYEGKGFRRVV
+342 MNRIYEGKGFRRTV
-356 RDRLLVV
+356 RDRTTTL
-363 RVPVPDGNVLVPTA
+363 RVPVPDGNVLLPTG
-377 PASDVVGYRERELA
+377 PEPDVVSHLERK
-391 RMADLANRRAG
+391 RG
-402 DRRAAGD
+402 AA
-409 RAGD
+409 APPVTV